1 MSDVFSPFRVA
12 TLRRTLRICLFVGKW
27 LLRLLPQTVEPF
39 LRSNFG
45 RRYVLQPFGAWFLFL
60 ICASLNPRPAATSSL
75 FLVSLFAL
83 ITYHC
88 VRVFQ
93 RNRLSAAEPHSSST
107 GDSWKIWQNH
117 GFSKSTV
124 QCYLEPALCGMVGLL
139 VLLPDPFLGW
149 WLMLSAVALFIKEQY
164 TLFKLN
170 RRVMDALDAKL
181 AAQAL
186 NNSLRQPQSGPGP
199 RAQKSHR
206 AHFPNSGHRPHP

>member
-12 TLRRTLRICLFVGKW
+12 TLRRTFRICLFVGKW

-83 ITYHC
+83 ISYHC
-88 VRVFQ
+88 VHVFQ

-107 GDSWKIWQNH
+107 GDSWKLWQKH

-149 WLMLSAVALFIKEQY
+149 WLMASASALFIKEHH
-164 TLFKLN
+164 TRFKLN
-170 RRVMDALDAKL
+170 RRVTDALDAKL
-181 AAQAL
+181 AAQTL
-186 NNSLRQPQSGPGP
+186 NNALRQPQSGPGP

-206 AHFPNSGHRPHP
+206 AHFPRSGQHPRP